1 MSNPEVAPRKI
12 RIIVHS
18 LTGPDGAEMQ
28 TTDDVF
34 DMYGSVAPLSAEQ
47 VQVELSTLLAQAESS
62 GFNIT
67 VSNESDPLLG
77 MGGYRPKVEIRPS
90 YKLVRAKMDEVQA
103 RKEHFAK
110 HGCHGFTV
118 AEPIEVFYGITVRE
132 LATRLSVTPYELGM
146 KLMAQG
152 LCRTISNGLDVEQAT
167 NVANAFGFR
176 VTVKEEEPESLG
188 RPAIEIVEPTEE
200 ERRDYFK

>member
-1 MSNPEVAPRKI
+1 MSNQEVAPRKI

-34 DMYGSVAPLSAEQ
+34 DLYGSVAVLSAEQ
-47 VQVELSTLLAQAESS
+47 VQVKLSALLAQAESS
-62 GFNIT
+62 GFNVT
-67 VSNESDPLLG
+67 VSNESNPLLG
-77 MGGYRPKVEIRPS
+77 MGGYRPKLEIRPS

-103 RKEHFAK
+103 RKEHFK
-110 HGCHGFTV
+110 LHGCHGFTA
-118 AEPIEVFYGITVRE
+118 AEPVEVFYGITVGE

-146 KLMAQG
+146 KLMDQG
-152 LCRTISNGLDVEQAT
+152 TLRTIGNQLDVDQAT
-167 NVANAFGFR
+167 NAAQAFGFR